1 MNTWVN
7 VYFIIFLR
15 QGSDDCL
22 VKIWSSFD
30 GRLHST
36 LRGHSAEITDL
47 AVNYENTLIA
57 AGSCDKTIR
66 VWCLRTCAPVAVL
79 QGHSGSITSLQ
90 VKGSLSWQS
99 DGILEMNLSCVFK
112 KTEWCSIFC
121 HASLIIPQWVS
132 FIVHQLIM
140 QTLTILRIF
149 SVMFLFFIC
158 LQASLGDWAFLS
170 AFHLMMEF
178 VGSLYFCCIDI
189 ARNKTKRRGGSS
201 SGKL

>member
-1 MNTWVN
+1 MPASEEICLTFTLTSTLTADFFSSTVKILRGRELTGAQCFSSICPVSNYERMRLHRRILGHLSA
-7 VYFIIFLR
+7 VYCIAFDRTGLRIFTVSPTCRNAPDPPKQTILIFCLLPLSLYVLVSWFLCMFL

-90 VKGSLSWQS
+90 V
-99 DGILEMNLSCVFK
+99 
-112 KTEWCSIFC
+112 
-121 HASLIIPQWVS
+121 H
-132 FIVHQLIM
+132 
-140 QTLTILRIF
+140 LTVL
-149 SVMFLFFIC
+149 
-158 LQASLGDWAFLS
+158 
-170 AFHLMMEF
+170 
-178 VGSLYFCCIDI
+178 
-189 ARNKTKRRGGSS
+189 
-201 SGKL
+201 